1 MQKVPSNDMSAFA
14 PAGESPQSVAA
25 VQESIK
31 TNIMRLI
38 LYSVDR
44 PAPNLAHLLLGYN
57 INKQLSQTELQNP
70 GVCLLQHC
78 CTDVRPHECL

>member
-1 MQKVPSNDMSAFA
+1 M
-14 PAGESPQSVAA
+14 

-57 INKQLSQTELQNP
+57 ISKQLSQTELQNP
-70 GVCLLQHC
+70 GMSSI
-78 CTDVRPHECL
+78 

>member
-1 MQKVPSNDMSAFA
+1 M
-14 PAGESPQSVAA
+14 

-70 GVCLLQHC
+70 GMYVCSVLVRLQH
-78 CTDVRPHECL
+78 TPL